1 MTATSPTATPGSE
14 DHHSMLLQ
22 DKTVVVTGGNSGI
35 GEAIA
40 RAAAAAGASVV
51 IDYIDDAARTESIV
65 RDIRDAGGNAIGFKA
80 DVTDVD
86 ALDRLAAAAADAFGD
101 LDVWVN
107 NAGIDTKTGLLDTT
121 VEQFDRVIA
130 VNLRGAFFGTQI
142 AARRFIAQGS
152 GGVVLNISSTH
163 EDWPMPGNIAYCTS
177 KGGIRMF
184 TRTAGVELGHYGIRV
199 VNLAPGAVDTAVNAA
214 TMADEAKRTAL
225 AKSIPLGHI
234 ADADEIAAAA
244 VALCSD
250 QSRYITATTL
260 VVDGGL
266 MHSAAGL

>member
-1 MTATSPTATPGSE
+1 VSLASTAKTD
-14 DHHSMLLQ
+14 DHHIMLLEN
-22 DKTVVVTGGNSGI
+22 KTVVVTGGNSGI
-35 GEAIA
+35 GEAIV
-40 RAAAAAGASVV
+40 RAAAAAGANVV
-51 IDYIDDAARTESIV
+51 IDYINNAARTESIV
-65 RDIRDAGGNAIGFKA
+65 ADIRGAGGNAIGFEA

-86 ALDRLAAAAADAFGD
+86 ALDRLAAAAADAFGG

-107 NAGIDTKTGLLDTT
+107 NAGISTKTGLLDTT
-121 VEQFDRVIA
+121 AEQFDRVIA

-177 KGGIRMF
+177 KGGIRMI
-184 TRTAGVELGHYGIRV
+184 TRTAGVELGRHGIRV
-199 VNLAPGAVDTAVNAA
+199 VNLAPGAVNTRVTTP
-214 TMADEAKRTAL
+214 TMADKIKRTAL
-225 AKSIPLGHI
+225 AESIPLGYI
-234 ADADEIAAAA
+234 ASPDDIAAAA

-250 QSRYITATTL
+250 QSRYITATTV

-266 MHSAAGL
+266 MQNSHGL